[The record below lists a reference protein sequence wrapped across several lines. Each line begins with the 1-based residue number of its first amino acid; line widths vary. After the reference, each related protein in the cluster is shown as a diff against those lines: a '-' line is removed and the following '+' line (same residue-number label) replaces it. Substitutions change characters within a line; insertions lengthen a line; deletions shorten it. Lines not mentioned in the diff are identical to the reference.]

1 MKKLT
6 AFLLALILC
15 ALNACAKGSE
25 GEPGSASP
33 APTGATA
40 EDPGVPSET
49 ETTADHLFAVEK
61 TDYGGKTLHL
71 LTTET
76 QQYEFDAEEYTG
88 EGVNDAVYDRNAAVE
103 ELLGMKFDFIYRPG
117 DWANKDAF
125 CRLIESS
132 VMANDGAYDVTS
144 GMVSCVMPIAGGAM
158 FRNLSDLED
167 LNLTAPWWV
176 TEMPKNLTL
185 GGKLYG
191 IIGDV
196 CLSMYKGL
204 SVIFANVT
212 MLNNNQAEDMYS
224 VVRENRWTADKMAE
238 VAAAYA
244 VDGNGDGILQTDTDI
259 VGMAVYDVPFRSM
272 QASLD
277 CPVTGLDENGIPC
290 VLPVSERTASAI
302 DKLRVMFVSP
312 FVPEKD
318 NEAEM
323 SALFASQRAVFYM
336 GKLQSL
342 DQFRDMEND
351 YAVIPFPKFDE
362 NQEKYYTLIP
372 TASQILFVPVTVTET
387 GFVGQALE
395 ALSYYSWKNVIP
407 QYYEVS
413 LKNKLARDAQTREML
428 DIIRDGAVLPFDY
441 AYSTAL
447 SGSPWPNQ
455 VISQCAL
462 GNFEYASAI
471 AANTKSWTANI
482 NKVMERYE

>member
-1 MKKLT
+1 MKKRIAAILT
-6 AFLLALILC
+6 VLLLLASC
-15 ALNACAKGSE
+15 SSGTVDGDTAQTPDNASPSD
-25 GEPGSASP
+25 PGSAEE
-33 APTGATA
+33 AA
-40 EDPGVPSET
+40 ET
-49 ETTADHLFAVEK
+49 EFSADSLFTVEK
-61 TDYGGKTLHL
+61 TDYEGRTFHL

-88 EGVNDAVYDRNAAVE
+88 EGVNDAIYDRNAAVE
-103 ELLGMKFDFIYRPG
+103 ELLGIDFDFIYRPG
-117 DWANKDAF
+117 DWSNRDSF
-125 CRLIESS
+125 CKLIESS

-144 GMVSCVMPIAGGAM
+144 GMVSCVMPIAGAGM
-158 FRNLSDLED
+158 FHDLGGVGD
-167 LNLTAPWWV
+167 LNMQNPWWV
-176 TEMPKNLTL
+176 TEMPRDLTL
-185 GGKLYG
+185 NGRLYG

-212 MLNNNQAEDMYS
+212 MLSNHQAEDIYS
-224 VVRENRWTADKMAE
+224 VVRENRWVIDKMAE
-238 VAAAYA
+238 MSEAYA
-244 VDGNGDGILQTDTDI
+244 TDGNGDGILQADTDI
-259 VGMAVYDVPFRSM
+259 VGMSVYDVSFRSM

-277 CPVTGLDENGIPC
+277 CPVIGVDEEGIPY
-290 VLPVSERTASAI
+290 VLPASDKTATAV
-302 DKLRVMFVSP
+302 DKLRTMFASP

-323 SALFASQRAVFYM
+323 SALFASEHAVFYM

-362 NQEKYYTLIP
+362 TQSKYYSLIP
-372 TASQILFVPVTVTET
+372 TASQIIFIPVTVTDT
-387 GFVGQALE
+387 AFVGKTLE
-395 ALSYYSWKNVIP
+395 ALSYYSWKGVVP

-413 LKNKLARDAQTREML
+413 LKTKLARDASTREML

-447 SGSPWPNQ
+447 AGSPWPNQ

-471 AANTKSWTANI
+471 KANEKSWTANI
-482 NKVMERYE
+482 KKVMERYE